1 MREAQEERRSLLR
14 RHRLL
19 LPLLQLHR
27 RRHPAALRRAAAA
40 SAANPDGQI
49 THPIQPTGDHRGRN
63 DLDGQQRRVPGEE
76 RGLAVV
82 VVVIMRLHRHC
93 WSRANQTNQR
103 GNGRVDARAR

>member
-27 RRHPAALRRAAAA
+27 RRHPAALRRGAA

-103 GNGRVDARAR
+103 GNGRVEARAR